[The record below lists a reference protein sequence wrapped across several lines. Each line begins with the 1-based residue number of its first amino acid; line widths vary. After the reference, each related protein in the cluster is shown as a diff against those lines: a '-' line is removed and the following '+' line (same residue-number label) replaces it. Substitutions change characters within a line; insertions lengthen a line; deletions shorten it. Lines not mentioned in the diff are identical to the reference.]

1 MTTTEPAKTIEHDRG
16 LGSAYERYVFYQ
28 QLDRW
33 ATAYGIETALEGPV
47 DGMAGVPG
55 VHGVGL
61 ARRGIPVVSA
71 VSSESQAEITRAVY
85 ARAEAPV
92 TVRVVRDPEDSS
104 LEPADLVIAYHALS
118 FVPDW
123 RAYVRKM
130 AKLARKLLVITVCNP
145 DNWGVSVMQMV
156 ARARGMRGFEA
167 PESWHTETLSP
178 VLWEVGRVREH
189 VYFDCPWWPDL
200 PGISAGQSL
209 KDRLG
214 KLLRK
219 ERKSMQFTPNAEANA
234 KLASRFVYGADSWP
248 YFGGPG
254 WSEELLPALLRHPSF
269 EGVPASLARRTGHL
283 HAFVVDTSPR
293 SPQAKRR
300 LTRVTG

>member
-1 MTTTEPAKTIEHDRG
+1 MIEHDRG

-28 QLDRW
+28 WLDRW
-33 ATAYGIETALEGPV
+33 ATTYGIESALEGPV

-71 VSSESQAEITRAVY
+71 VSSEAQAVVTRGVY

-92 TVRVVRDPEDSS
+92 TVRVVHDLEDPS
-104 LEPADLVIAYHALS
+104 LAPADLVIAYHALS

-123 RAYVRKM
+123 RAYVKRM
-130 AKLARKLLVITVCNP
+130 AKLAKKLLVVTVCNP
-145 DNWGVSVMQMV
+145 DNWGVNVMQLV

-189 VYFDCPWWPDL
+189 VYFDCPWWPDV
-200 PGISAGQSL
+200 PVSAGQSVT
-209 KDRLG
+209 DRLRQLVG
-214 KLLRK
+214 QLKNK
-219 ERKSMQFTPNAEANA
+219 EDVKAGGGPDA
-234 KLASRFVYGADSWP
+234 KLADKFVYDGSKWP
-248 YFGGPG
+248 YFGGAG
-254 WSEELLPALLRHPSF
+254 WIDELFPALVKHPCFDGSTMK
-269 EGVPASLARRTGHL
+269 SLPRFAHL
-283 HAFVVDTSPR
+283 HAFVVDMRPR
-293 SPQAKRR
+293 TPQARRR
-300 LTRVTG
+300 LAQL